1 MAVEKWKM
9 NFTING
15 QPATI
20 TRFKVGD
27 CANKGFLALYYDPSV
42 NKDVNI
48 KKPTFFSSKEE
59 AESYLSTIKDK
70 EDGKIQSL
78 WYNKELA

>member
-1 MAVEKWKM
+1 MAAEKWTM

-20 TRFKVGD
+20 IRFKAGD
-27 CANKGFLALYYDPSV
+27 SAGKGFLTLCYDPTI

-48 KKPTFFSSKEE
+48 KKPTFFPTKEA
-59 AESYLSTIKDK
+59 AEGYLTSIKDN
-70 EDGKIQSL
+70 EDSRIQSL